1 MGTIVAALEEGRKIY
16 GNIQKF
22 VSFLLGT
29 NIGEVI
35 YLATTIIVNMP
46 VPLMPIQIIFLN
58 LMSDGCPAV
67 ALSFEPADATIM
79 QCKPRPQGEDIMTRH
94 WWMYGNLPHCFFEAC
109 SVLACLS
116 TALYLF
122 TGAITNQQIADLCQ
136 HSKDEFE
143 SPVPATCVCHRY
155 SFTDHEWTTIV
166 NWVDNFDK
174 RDAVLDNDDF
184 KETTY
189 SGWYSEDEVFDLW
202 YGDHPNSNLART
214 PGITDWPSMFSLW
227 YNDSEQLETFKK
239 DKAYVLDACTATGTT
254 LGRSV
259 SFLTAVYCEMMRA
272 YTVRCAP
279 GDGRDPPWM
288 WDVLNRNKWMHVAC
302 TISFWGTILVTVIP
316 GLNDVVFHLTMP
328 PFLAYLIGISFPVVN
343 LICDELVP
351 KPLYK
356 YFVIRP
362 QKIAAEKEQQKIAAE
377 KEQLEEKQT
386 GNFWA

>member
-362 QKIAAEKEQQKIAAE
+362 QKIAAEKAAE
-377 KEQLEEKQT
+377 GKAE
-386 GNFWA
+386 G